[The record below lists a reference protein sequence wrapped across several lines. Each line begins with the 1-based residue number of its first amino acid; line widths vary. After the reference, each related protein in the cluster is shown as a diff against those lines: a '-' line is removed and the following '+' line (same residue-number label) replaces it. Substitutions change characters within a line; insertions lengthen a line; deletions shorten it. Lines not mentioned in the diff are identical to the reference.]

1 MDLWEQ
7 IKGKIKELKPKQYE
21 LWLEPLKYKELKDN
35 VLTISVPNRIFLS
48 KFEEIYT
55 DDIKQYANDIFG
67 KKLEIKIVIEEGKQE
82 EYNPYRQL
90 KQSKKKSFQ
99 EQRREKTT
107 FDKTTNFRSQ
117 EELNAFIQD
126 SKKHTEKTEQE
137 EQNQP
142 KQLELISMPGKYG
155 IAKVVN
161 FATFDSRFFTY
172 PSDKRQSSK
181 VNIKIK
187 FENGSYKE
195 YDLYRGLF
203 YKGDKGSGQLNTTHA
218 KILLAIIHLWQQQG
232 SKFADKNGYFAIVN
246 VSIRELA
253 EILGYKQFGGKNFK
267 DLFDKVMDLTKVP
280 NLLVSGEETF
290 SMQFLSNL
298 GVSSIANERQKTVIN
313 LQINPF
319 ISKQLYERKAF
330 LRNPDIYRIKNPTAF
345 KFLICYDKKIFKGNT
360 LKLDVKEVAKDLQLE
375 SRMDSIIRTLKTAI
389 QELNNYELHENYLLK
404 VELVKEDKKYFV
416 IAQRVSKI
424 AKQNVAKNTNSNIQ
438 KHLQAE
444 LTF

>member
-1 MDLWEQ
+1 MDLWEK

-21 LWLEPLKYKELKDN
+21 LWLEPIKYKQLDDN
-35 VLTISVPNRIFLS
+35 ILTLTVPNKIFLT

-55 DDIKQYANDIFG
+55 DDIKQYANKLFG
-67 KKLEIKIVIEEGKQE
+67 QKLEIKLVIEQIEPE
-82 EYNPYRQL
+82 SNSSYRPL
-90 KQSKKKSFQ
+90 KHPKKKTFQ
-99 EQRREKTT
+99 EKRREKTT
-107 FDKTTNFRSQ
+107 FDSTTNFRSQ
-117 EELNAFIQD
+117 EELNTFIQD
-126 SKKHTEKTEQE
+126 SKKHSEKKEIE
-137 EQNQP
+137 EQSESHQL

-181 VNIKIK
+181 VSIKIK

-232 SKFADKNGYFAIVN
+232 SRFADKNGYFAIVN

-267 DLFDKVMDLTKVP
+267 DLFDKVIELTKIP
-280 NLLVSGEETF
+280 SLLVSGEETF

-298 GVSSIANERQKTVIN
+298 GVSSSTTEKQKTVIN

-345 KFLICYDKKIFKGNT
+345 KFLVCYDKKIFKGNT
-360 LKLDVKEVAKDLQLE
+360 LKLDVREVAKDLQLE
-375 SRMDSIIRTLKTAI
+375 ARMDSIIRTLKTAI
-389 QELNNYELHENYLLK
+389 QELNNYELHEDYLLK
-404 VELVKEDKKYFV
+404 VELIKEDRKYFV
-416 IAQRVSKI
+416 IAQRVSKRP
-424 AKQNVAKNTNSNIQ
+424 KQNTVKNNQEN
-438 KHLQAE
+438 LQAE